1 MIAILINCVTLG
13 SYQPCYDAHCETNR
27 CQWLKMFDNVIF
39 LFFFMEMLIKMIAM
53 GVSNAPQAYLA
64 DYWNRLDCF
73 IVIAGGME
81 YVLDI
86 GNVNLTAIRT
96 VRVLRPLRAINRIP
110 SKWTPRDVGANCA
123 HTVQHCRL
131 IY

>member
-1 MIAILINCVTLG
+1 
-13 SYQPCYDAHCETNR
+13 
-27 CQWLKMFDNVIF
+27 
-39 LFFFMEMLIKMIAM
+39 MEMLIKMIAM
-53 GVSNAPQAYLA
+53 GVSNAPQAYLS

-73 IVIAGGME
+73 IVIAGGLE

-110 SKWTPRDVGANCA
+110 SKYNFTYMSIAVG
-123 HTVQHCRL
+123 RL
-131 IY
+131 FKFMQRLCYNLTGTLVSTKT